1 MVNALKTFQ
10 LVWPLVRQIKQNAFH
25 VVLEQYCK
33 MANVLEQLI
42 AKHHQLNAQTAYM
55 DLH

>member
-10 LVWPLVRQIKQNAFH
+10 LVWPLVRQIKLNAFH

-33 MANVLEQLI
+33 MANALEPLI
-42 AKHHQLNAQTAYM
+42 AKHHQLNAQTA
-55 DLH
+55 